1 MADITVEAQHATKR
15 IPADERRH
23 QLIDIAMRL
32 FSRNG
37 FSGTTTREIA
47 REAGVNEAIIFRF
60 FPHKDDLYAAI
71 LERKSSEA
79 CSDSFVAELRAA
91 ASSGADAAV
100 ISRLVRHIVEHHRRD
115 PQFLRLMLHSA
126 LEGHSFA
133 REYRERHFAPLHRFL
148 LEYVIARQAAG
159 RFRAGNPEALVRA
172 ILAVPVHHGLVET
185 LLPEDNAVGDE
196 DVVDIYATIIL
207 GGLTRPGSSTSV
219 TTEFRS

>member
-1 MADITVEAQHATKR
+1 MTDSADTANPSKR

-79 CSDSFVAELRAA
+79 CSDTFVGELRAA
-91 ASSGADAAV
+91 AESGADDTV

-115 PQFLRLMLHSA
+115 PEFLRLMLHSA

-185 LLPEDNAVGDE
+185 LLPEDNVALAG

-207 GGLTRPGSSTSV
+207 EGLTAPRPPARA